1 MGLIGACSAFF
12 EFLGSMLSMMPKAYL
27 ILLAMVL
34 GFVLLFGVLKF
45 VIK

>member
-1 MGLIGACSAFF
+1 MGLIGACSDFF
-12 EFLGSMLSMMPKAYL
+12 TFLGSLFSMMPKALL
-27 ILLAMVL
+27 ILLTMVL